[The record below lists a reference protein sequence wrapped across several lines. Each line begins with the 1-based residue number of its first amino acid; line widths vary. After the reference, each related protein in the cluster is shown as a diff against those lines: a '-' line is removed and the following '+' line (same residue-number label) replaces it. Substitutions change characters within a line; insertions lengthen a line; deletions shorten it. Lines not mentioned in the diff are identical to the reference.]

1 MSLAAQMPETTHIP
15 MTFRPRGGKTV
26 IVLPD
31 GSRGVVR
38 REATIDN
45 TMIKVIARGFRWQ
58 RLLYA
63 GTYATIEDLA
73 AAEKINPSYVS
84 RILRLAYLS
93 PKVVQAIL
101 DGSHPAWLTMRD
113 LLEPFPMD
121 WREQE
126 QKLMA
131 QFRSSTSSASH
142 RT

>member
-1 MSLAAQMPETTHIP
+1 MSQAAQMPETTHIP

-38 REATIDN
+38 REATTDN

-58 RLLYA
+58 RLLYD

-93 PKVVQAIL
+93 PTVVQAIL
-101 DGSHPAWLTMRD
+101 EGSHPAWLTMKD
-113 LLEPFPMD
+113 LLRPLPSD
-121 WREQE
+121 WAEQE
-126 QKLMA
+126 RLLLRA
-131 QFRSSTSSASH
+131 
-142 RT
+142 

>member
-1 MSLAAQMPETTHIP
+1 MKLAACNAEITDIP
-15 MTFRPRGGKTV
+15 MSFRPRSGKTV

-58 RLLYA
+58 RLLYD
-63 GTYATIEDLA
+63 GTYATIEDLS

-84 RILRLAYLS
+84 RILRVAYLS
-93 PKVVQAIL
+93 PVVVQAIL
-101 DGSHPAWLTMRD
+101 DGEHPVWLTMRH
-113 LLEPFPMD
+113 LLEPFPTD
-121 WREQE
+121 WKQQE
-126 QKLMA
+126 KKFLA
-131 QFRSSTSSASH
+131 QS

>member
-1 MSLAAQMPETTHIP
+1 MSQAAQMPETTHIP

-58 RLLYA
+58 RLLYD

-93 PKVVQAIL
+93 PNVIQAIM
-101 DGSHPAWLTMRD
+101 DGKHPAWLTMKD
-113 LLEPFPMD
+113 LLKPFPSD
-121 WREQE
+121 WKIQE
-126 QKLMA
+126 QFYL
-131 QFRSSTSSASH
+131 SD
-142 RT
+142 RTMNAE